1 MVLYS
6 GGEDQGTNMVGFLV
20 TTLFLVSLYPDM
32 VERDG
37 GTRERVKGWGRG

>member
-1 MVLYS
+1 
-6 GGEDQGTNMVGFLV
+6 MVGFLV

-37 GTRERVKGWGRG
+37 GKRESEGMGGRERGRK